1 MKRRLVF
8 LSLIA
13 SLCLP
18 MVADDAPVPMEW
30 HGYFRGGDGVSSAGG
45 TMNAFW
51 LPGQVTKF
59 RLGNEAENYGELE
72 VDSPLYKKDGVEF
85 KVHTMA
91 QFWAGYNQGQ
101 EGTYVYA
108 NPGTF
113 RQELAMSQY
122 WVEAKGVLGDSSALK
137 DADIWFGRRY
147 YNRHHVEITD
157 FFYWTNQGM
166 GFGLENVNL
175 GFAKFAYAY
184 IQTEN
189 NNTLGVPSTGV
200 PSTFQNATGT
210 HSLRLDGIQ
219 TNTNGTLSLGLQF
232 DTAKPVSASS
242 DASNNNGG
250 SSFHI
255 EHNQD
260 KVLGGNNTLYL
271 GYGTGSASNMNGL
284 GWGAGTQPNPAL
296 SSSCKT
302 TRVVDTLTL
311 DVAKAFSVQVA
322 GYYQNSKDA
331 TGASTVNTS
340 IGARPYFYLTKNFS
354 VVAEVGLDQVKY
366 ASDFAAVQGY
376 TAATAANVTTAAA
389 ATAGQT
395 GQLVKSTLAFIWKPE
410 ATIWSVPELRLFVT
424 NGSWNTAANT
434 AGMATGGPTNG
445 SFVGKT
451 SGTNIGFQVNLW
463 W

>member
-13 SLCLP
+13 SMCLP
-18 MVADDAPVPMEW
+18 MVADDAPLPLEW
-30 HGYFRGGDGVSSAGG
+30 HGYFRGGDGTSSAGG

-51 LPGQVTKF
+51 LPGQITKY

-72 VDSPLYKKDGVEF
+72 FGSTLYKKDGVEF

-101 EGTYVYA
+101 AGTYVYA
-108 NPGTF
+108 TPGTF

-122 WVEAKGVLGDSSALK
+122 WAEAKGIFGDSAPMK
-137 DADIWFGRRY
+137 DASLWAGRRY

-166 GFGLENVNL
+166 GIGLENVNL
-175 GFAKFAYAY
+175 GFAKLAYAY

-189 NNTLGVPSTGV
+189 NNTLGAASAAVPTNYN
-200 PSTFQNATGT
+200 NAVGT

-219 TNTNGTLSLGLQF
+219 TNTNGTLSLGVQF
-232 DTAKPVSASS
+232 DMAKPVTAST

-250 SSFHI
+250 SSFHL

-260 KVLGGNNTLYL
+260 KVLGGNNTFYL
-271 GYGTGSASNMNGL
+271 GYGTGAASNMNGL
-284 GWGAGTQPNPAL
+284 GWGAGTQPNPGLA
-296 SSSCKT
+296 SSCKT

-311 DVAKAFSVQVA
+311 EVAKAYSVQIA
-322 GYYQNSKDA
+322 GYYQNAKDA
-331 TGASTVNTS
+331 SGSATVNTS
-340 IGARPYFYLTKNFS
+340 IGARNYFYATKNFS

-366 ASDFAAVQGY
+366 ASDYASGY
-376 TAATAANVTTAAA
+376 SVASGNTAAQVAAA
-389 ATAGQT
+389 TATAGQT
-395 GQLVKSTLAFIWKPE
+395 GSLVKSTLAFVWKPE
-410 ATIWSVPELRLFVT
+410 PTIWSVPELRLFVT
-424 NGSWNTAANT
+424 NGNWNTAANT
-434 AGMATGGPTNG
+434 AGMASGGYTNG

-451 SGTNIGFQVNLW
+451 TGTNIGFQANLW